1 MRAARPRVV
10 VLGADHPSALGIIQS
25 LGPIG
30 VPAVA
35 IDTSPDARGFVSR
48 WVEERHV
55 VGPGL
60 EDSWALLERLRPGGG
75 LLMATDDHYLT
86 AIARRAEALAESFVV
101 PLPGWDVMGPLLRR
115 PRQLELARE
124 AGLRV
129 PRHWTF
135 ADAGEMDAALAGL
148 DPQLQYLV
156 CRDDFTRPCVIDA
169 TWGLS
174 VKVSGPGIAAIRGDC
189 HDVLARTG
197 QLPVVTEIVPG
208 ASEDAVGVVAL
219 VDRSHDLV
227 LAYCQRRRPLQTV
240 RTADAFVHPYSV
252 GWAARCEST
261 HDPEA
266 EEAARALV
274 RHARYHGVALV
285 EFRRDARDGR
295 LVFVKLDMRVDRAIA
310 LSAVL
315 GRDIVRATWELF
327 ALGTRPAAPARFAEG
342 VSWLWLSRYLTDL
355 ARNRTRVA
363 IGRELVDLAAS
374 VRRTR
379 AVAYLGRGD
388 SRPFITDL
396 GRWAGGWTRRGRSWM
411 GRRLGLLKP
420 SAP

>member
-1 MRAARPRVV
+1 MSTVRPRVI

-35 IDTSPDARGFVSR
+35 IDTSPDARGFASR

-55 VGPGL
+55 VGPRL
-60 EDSWALLERLRPGGG
+60 EDSWTLLERLRPGGG

-86 AIARRAEALAESFVV
+86 AIARRAESLAESFVV
-101 PLPGWDVMGPLLRR
+101 PVPGWDIMGPLLRR
-115 PRQLELARE
+115 PCQLDLARA

-129 PRHWTF
+129 PRYWTF
-135 ADAGEMDAALAGL
+135 ADAGEMDAALAEL
-148 DPQLQYLV
+148 DPQRQYLV
-156 CRDDFTRPCVIDA
+156 CRDDFSRPCVVDA

-174 VKVSGPGIAAIRGDC
+174 VTVSGPGIATIRRDC

-208 ASEDAVGVVAL
+208 ASEEAVGVVAL
-219 VDRSHDLV
+219 VDRSHDVV
-227 LAYCQRRRPLQTV
+227 LAYCQRRRPLRSV
-240 RTADAFVHPYSV
+240 RTGDAFVHPYHV

-285 EFRRDARDGR
+285 EFRRDARDGG

-327 ALGTRPAAPARFAEG
+327 ALGTRSAAPASYADGR
-342 VSWLWLSRYLTDL
+342 SWLWLSRSLTDV
-355 ARNRTRVA
+355 ARNRTRVVL
-363 IGRELVDLAAS
+363 GRELVDLLTS
-374 VRRTR
+374 VRHAS

-388 SRPFITDL
+388 SRPFVTDL
-396 GRWAGGWTRRGRSWM
+396 GRWAGGWTRRGRTWM
-411 GRRLGLLKP
+411 GRRLGVLKS
-420 SAP
+420 SAS

>member
-1 MRAARPRVV
+1 MRSARPRVV

-25 LGPIG
+25 LGPMG

-35 IDTSPDARGFVSR
+35 IDASPDARGFASR
-48 WVEERHV
+48 WVEARHV

-60 EDSWALLERLRPGGG
+60 EDSWDLLERLRAGGG

-86 AIARRAEALAESFVV
+86 AIARRAETLAESFVV
-101 PLPGWDVMGPLLRR
+101 PVPGWDVMESLLRR
-115 PRQLELARE
+115 PRQLEIARA

-135 ADAGEMDAALAGL
+135 ADAGEMDATLAGL
-148 DPQLQYLV
+148 DPQRQYLV
-156 CRDDFTRPCVIDA
+156 CRDDFSRPCVVDA

-174 VKVSGPGIAAIRGDC
+174 VKVSGPGIATIRRDC
-189 HDVLARTG
+189 HDVLVRTG

-219 VDRSHDLV
+219 VDRSHDVV
-227 LAYCQRRRPLQTV
+227 LAYCQRRRPLRTV
-240 RTADAFVHPYSV
+240 RTGGAFVHPYSV

-285 EFRRDARDGR
+285 EFRRDARDGG

-315 GRDIVRATWELF
+315 GRDIVRATWELL
-327 ALGTRPAAPARFAEG
+327 ALGTRPAAATSYADG
-342 VSWLWLSRYLTDL
+342 VSWLWLSRHLSDL
-355 ARNRTRVA
+355 ARNRSRVSM
-363 IGRELVDLAAS
+363 GRELLDLAAS
-374 VRRTR
+374 VRRAR

-388 SRPFITDL
+388 PRPFVTDL
-396 GRWAGGWTRRGRSWM
+396 GRWAGGWTRRGRGWM
-411 GRRLGLLKP
+411 GRRLGLLRP
-420 SAP
+420 NAP